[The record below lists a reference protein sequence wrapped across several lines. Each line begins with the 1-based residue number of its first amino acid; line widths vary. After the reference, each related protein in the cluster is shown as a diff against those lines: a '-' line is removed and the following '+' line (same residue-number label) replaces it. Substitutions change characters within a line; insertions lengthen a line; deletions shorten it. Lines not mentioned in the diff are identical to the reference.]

1 MAFLQHGI
9 VVLTT
14 LRAPAGNLDA
24 DNDGLVTAG
33 ELGKWEPE
41 NDFVEILGI
50 CHQESWFCAGI
61 IWYHL
66 VSKVRINYDNSG
78 RESVILIVI
87 P

>member
-1 MAFLQHGI
+1 M
-9 VVLTT
+9 LTT

-61 IWYHL
+61 IWYQRL
-66 VSKVRINYDNSG
+66 G
-78 RESVILIVI
+78 LIMTIQGERVLYL
-87 P
+87 